1 MEVKSLHSH
10 GTNMGEVLTLLTK
23 PEQEKEDIKSLLS
36 DLSNRIDHENPEENI
51 KVKKAVVL
59 LLDDEK
65 NSSTYDHFDFTLI
78 SANLSTS
85 ELIGLLEI
93 AKFRALTME
102 GDE

>member
-1 MEVKSLHSH
+1 
-10 GTNMGEVLTLLTK
+10 MGEVLTLVTK
-23 PEQEKEDIKSLLS
+23 PEKVKEDIKSLFS
-36 DLSNRIDHENPEENI
+36 DISNRIDHEDPDRTI
-51 KVKKAVVL
+51 KVRKAVVL

-65 NSSTYDHFDFTLI
+65 NSSTYDHFDFTMI

-85 ELIGLLEI
+85 ELVGLLEI